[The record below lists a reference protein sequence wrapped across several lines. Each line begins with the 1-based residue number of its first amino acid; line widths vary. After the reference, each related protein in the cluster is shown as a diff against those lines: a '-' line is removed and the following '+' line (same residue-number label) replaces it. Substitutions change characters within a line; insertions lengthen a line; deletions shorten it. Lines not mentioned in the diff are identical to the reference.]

1 VADKNIDM
9 SKGIVDFIVANIESF
24 NLADVSRACG
34 IDRSK
39 IQRRIIQG
47 NWKDS
52 EIQALET
59 YFKNIRDGINKVL
72 NENE

>member
-9 SKGIVDFIVANIESF
+9 SKGIVDFIVEHIESF

-72 NENE
+72 NEG

>member
-1 VADKNIDM
+1 VTDKNIDM
-9 SKGIVDFIVANIESF
+9 SKEIVDFIVANIESF

-52 EIQALET
+52 EIQALEI

>member
-1 VADKNIDM
+1 MTDKDIDM

-39 IQRRIIQG
+39 MQRRIIQG
-47 NWKDS
+47 N
-52 EIQALET
+52 
-59 YFKNIRDGINKVL
+59 
-72 NENE
+72 

>member
-1 VADKNIDM
+1 M

-52 EIQALET
+52 EIQALEN

>member
-1 VADKNIDM
+1 M

-52 EIQALET
+52 EIQALEI

>member
-1 VADKNIDM
+1 VTDKNIDM
-9 SKGIVDFIVANIESF
+9 SKRIVDFIVANIESF

-39 IQRRIIQG
+39 MQRRIIQG

-59 YFKNIRDGINKVL
+59 YFKNIRDGINEVF
-72 NENE
+72 NEGK